1 MKPKYYNCE
10 VCKKRFIAKIFNY
23 RYCESTPECKEAG
36 KDFKIN
42 SKIKTALNKVR
53 SDKKEKFSVM
63 KENVTDYKKFLQDDV
78 QKISKLIDYGLRG
91 LHETPNDT
99 GIIQSG
105 HVYSK
110 KNNEQMRFNLHNL
123 HRQGAKSNMALVYD
137 EEFRDG
143 LIAEYGIDYFNF
155 IKSLKAQALPKIK
168 QNEYKEYHFKALAI
182 IKRLQLTFVHYSK
195 KERLELR
202 NSINKELSIYPEE
215 YTQFKIE

>member
-1 MKPKYYNCE
+1 MKSNCIF
-10 VCKKRFIAKIFNY
+10 CKVKFEQKIFNY

-36 KDFKIN
+36 TDFKIKKAIEQGRKN
-42 SKIKTALNKVR
+42 IETS
-53 SDKKEKFSVM
+53 KKENYAKI

-143 LIAEYGIDYFNF
+143 LIYEYGIEYFNF
-155 IKSLKAQALPKIK
+155 IKSLKSQPLPKIK
-168 QNEYKEYHFKALAI
+168 QNEYKEYHFKALAV
-182 IKRLQLTFVHYSK
+182 IKRLQLTFSHYSK

-202 NSINKELSIYPEE
+202 NSINKELSIYPDE

>member
-1 MKPKYYNCE
+1 MIYNCKH
-10 VCKKRFIAKIFNY
+10 CRKKFTAKIFNY
-23 RYCESTPECKEAG
+23 RYCEQTEQCKEAG
-36 KDFKIN
+36 TEFKIKKAIEQGRKN
-42 SKIKTALNKVR
+42 IQKA
-53 SDKKEKFSVM
+53 KKEKYA
-63 KENVTDYKKFLQDDV
+63 KIKDNVTDYKKFLQDDV

-91 LHETPNDT
+91 LHETPSDT

-143 LIAEYGIDYFNF
+143 LISEYGIDYFNF
-155 IKSLKAQALPKIK
+155 IKSLKQQPLPKIK
-168 QNEYKEYHFKALAI
+168 QNEYKEYHFKALGI
-182 IKRLQLTFVHYSK
+182 IKRLQLTLTNYSK

-202 NSINKELSIYPEE
+202 NSINKELSIYPDEF
-215 YTQFKIE
+215 TQFKIE

>member
-1 MKPKYYNCE
+1 MKSNCRF
-10 VCKKRFIAKIFNY
+10 CRKKFEQKIFNY

-36 KDFKIN
+36 TDFKIKKAIEQGRKN
-42 SKIKTALNKVR
+42 IETA
-53 SDKKEKFSVM
+53 KKEKYA
-63 KENVTDYKKFLQDDV
+63 KIKDNVTDYKKFLQDDV

-99 GIIQSG
+99 GIVQSG

-143 LIAEYGIDYFNF
+143 LISEYGIEYFNF
-155 IKSLKAQALPKIK
+155 IKSLKSQPLPKIK

-182 IKRLQLTFVHYSK
+182 IKRLQLTFTHYSK

-202 NSINKELSIYPEE
+202 NSINRELSIYPDE

>member
-1 MKPKYYNCE
+1 MLANCRF
-10 VCKKRFIAKIFNY
+10 CRKKFEQKIFNY

-36 KDFKIN
+36 TDFKIKKAIEQGRKN
-42 SKIKTALNKVR
+42 IETA
-53 SDKKEKFSVM
+53 KKEKYA
-63 KENVTDYKKFLQDDV
+63 KIKDNVTDYKKFLQDDV

-143 LIAEYGIDYFNF
+143 LILEYGIEYFNF
-155 IKSLKAQALPKIK
+155 IKSLKSQPLPKIK
-168 QNEYKEYHFKALAI
+168 QNEYKDCHFKALAI
-182 IKRLQLTFVHYSK
+182 IKRLQLAFNHYSK